1 VASIDGTLELFQGR
15 HDLHAVTSGVG
26 RMMGRVPPPP
36 ERDAPTMEFD
46 VVTAPLPLGRAAKDG
61 WRAPQHRDGMALVLS
76 SAASSGIG
84 MLFWVL
90 AARLF
95 DPTTVGLNSAA
106 LSAMTLLGSAAHLNL
121 GNAVLRFVPVSD
133 RRGRIVAGCFAVGI
147 GVAAVLGLGFALGAG
162 VWAPEL
168 VDAVGYPILIVFF
181 VISTPL
187 YTVFVLQDAAL
198 TAIKR
203 ADLVLWENLAF
214 SLLKVA
220 LLAVAAW
227 LALEGGI
234 AIGWVVATLL
244 VVLAVTGWLT
254 RAVRTAPP
262 AHTVHPVTV
271 RDLGEFVG
279 ADYAGNIFWQAAVF
293 GLPLVVIN
301 LAGPDGAAVYGVIW
315 QIAFAFY
322 LVAIGMGKSMVAHNA
337 AAGRAAADRARRG
350 MERKALT
357 LIVPGALVTA
367 AASYPILWVFGSTY
381 AQTGTLLLIL
391 LVLSAIPNV
400 VTNSTVWEAR
410 VNRRRAVLVGL
421 PAGLCALV
429 IIGTVVLVPMIG
441 ITGAGWAWL
450 GAQCLAAAVVL
461 LRRRLARVPAS
472 SR

>member
-1 VASIDGTLELFQGR
+1 
-15 HDLHAVTSGVG
+15 
-26 RMMGRVPPPP
+26 MMGRVPPPH
-36 ERDAPTMEFD
+36 EVDSPTIEFD
-46 VVTAPLPLGRAAKDG
+46 VLTAPLPIGGAAKDG

-95 DPTTVGLNSAA
+95 DPTTVGLNSTAI
-106 LSAMTLLGSAAHLNL
+106 SAMTLLGSAAHLNL
-121 GNAVLRFVPVSD
+121 GNAILRFVPVAD
-133 RRGRIVAGCFAVGI
+133 RRGKIIAGCFAVGI
-147 GVAAVLGLGFALGAG
+147 GVAMVLGLGFAAGAG

-168 VDAVGYPILIVFF
+168 VNAVGYPALIVFF
-181 VISTPL
+181 LVSTPL

-203 ADLVLWENLAF
+203 ADLVLWENLVF

-227 LALEGGI
+227 LAVDSGI

-244 VVLAVTGWLT
+244 VVVVVTSWLT
-254 RAVRTAPP
+254 RAVRAAKRPP
-262 AHTVHPVTV
+262 VVHPVTV

-293 GLPLVVIN
+293 GLPLVVIG
-301 LAGPDGAAVYGVIW
+301 LAGPDGAAVYGVVW

-337 AAGRAAADRARRG
+337 AADRAAADRARRG

-357 LIVPGALVTA
+357 LIVPAAAVAAL
-367 AASYPILWVFGSTY
+367 ASYPILWVFGGTY
-381 AQTGTLLLIL
+381 AQTGTLLLAL
-391 LVLSAIPNV
+391 LALSAIPNV

-410 VNRRRAVLVGL
+410 VSRHRAVLVGL
-421 PAGLCALV
+421 PAALCALV
-429 IIGTVVLVPMIG
+429 MLGTFTLVPIMG

-450 GAQCLAAAVVL
+450 GAQCILAAGVL
-461 LRRRLARVPAS
+461 LRRRMTRAAAAPA
-472 SR
+472 

>member
-1 VASIDGTLELFQGR
+1 
-15 HDLHAVTSGVG
+15 
-26 RMMGRVPPPP
+26 MMGRVPPPD
-36 ERDAPTMEFD
+36 ELDAPTVRFEAL
-46 VVTAPLPLGRAAKDG
+46 TQPLPLGAAADDG

-95 DPTTVGLNSAA
+95 DPTVVGLNSTA

-121 GNAVLRFVPVSD
+121 GNAILRFVPVTD
-133 RRGRIVAGCFAVGI
+133 RRGAIIAGCFAVGI
-147 GVAAVLGLGFALGAG
+147 GVAAVLGLGFAVGAG

-168 VDAVGYPILIVFF
+168 VAAVGYPMLIVFF

-198 TAIKR
+198 TSIKR
-203 ADLVLWENLAF
+203 ADLVLWENLVF

-227 LALEGGI
+227 LAVDSGI

-244 VVLAVTGWLT
+244 VVLVVTSWVT
-254 RAVRTAPP
+254 RAVSKAPP
-262 AHTVHPVTV
+262 PPTVHPVTV

-301 LAGPDGAAVYGVIW
+301 LAGPDGAAVYGVVW

-337 AAGRAAADRARRG
+337 AADRAAADRARRG

-357 LIVPGALVTA
+357 LIVPAAVVTA
-367 AASYPILWVFGSTY
+367 AASYPILWVFGPAY
-381 AQTGTLLLIL
+381 AQTGTVLLIL
-391 LVLSAIPNV
+391 LALSAIPNV

-410 VNRRRAVLVGL
+410 VSRHRAVLVGL

-429 IIGTVVLVPMIG
+429 MIGTFVLVPLMG
-441 ITGAGWAWL
+441 ITGAGCAWL
-450 GAQCLAAAVVL
+450 GAQCLVAGVVL
-461 LRRRLARVPAS
+461 LRRRMARSPQVV
-472 SR
+472 

>member
-1 VASIDGTLELFQGR
+1 
-15 HDLHAVTSGVG
+15 
-26 RMMGRVPPPP
+26 MMGRVPQPPH
-36 ERDAPTMEFD
+36 ELDAPTVVFD
-46 VVTAPLPLGRAAKDG
+46 ALTVPLPLGATADDG

-95 DPTTVGLNSAA
+95 DPATVGLNSTAI
-106 LSAMTLLGSAAHLNL
+106 SAMTLLGSAAHLNL
-121 GNAVLRFVPVSD
+121 GNAILRFVPVSD
-133 RRGRIVAGCFAVGI
+133 RRARIIAGCFAVGI
-147 GVAAVLGLGFALGAG
+147 AVAAVLGLGFAVGAG

-168 VDAVGYPILIVFF
+168 VNAVGYPALIVFF
-181 VISTPL
+181 LVSTPL

-203 ADLVLWENLAF
+203 ADLVLWENLVF

-227 LALEGGI
+227 FAVESGI

-244 VVLAVTGWLT
+244 VVLVVTSWLT
-254 RAVRTAPP
+254 RAVRKAPRPP
-262 AHTVHPVTV
+262 AVHPVTV

-301 LAGPDGAAVYGVIW
+301 LAGPDGAAVYGVVW

-337 AAGRAAADRARRG
+337 AADRAAADRARRG

-357 LIVPGALVTA
+357 LIVPA
-367 AASYPILWVFGSTY
+367 AAVAAVASYPILWVFGDTY

-391 LVLSAIPNV
+391 LALSAIPNV

-410 VNRRRAVLVGL
+410 VSRNRAVLVGL
-421 PAGLCALV
+421 PVGLCALV
-429 IIGTVVLVPMIG
+429 MTGTFVLVPMMG

-450 GAQCLAAAVVL
+450 GAQCLVAGVVL
-461 LRRRLARVPAS
+461 LRRRMARSPRVV
-472 SR
+472 

>member
-1 VASIDGTLELFQGR
+1 
-15 HDLHAVTSGVG
+15 
-26 RMMGRVPPPP
+26 MMGGVPPPP
-36 ERDAPTMEFD
+36 PREVDAPT
-46 VVTAPLPLGRAAKDG
+46 VVFEALTEPLPLGAAAQDG

-95 DPTTVGLNSAA
+95 DPTVVGLNSTAI
-106 LSAMTLLGSAAHLNL
+106 SAMTLLGSAAHLNL
-121 GNAVLRFVPVSD
+121 GNAILRFVPVTD
-133 RRGRIVAGCFAVGI
+133 RRGVIVAGCFAVGI
-147 GVAAVLGLGFALGAG
+147 GVAMVLGLGFAAGAG

-168 VDAVGYPILIVFF
+168 VNAVGLPALMIFF
-181 VISTPL
+181 LISTPL

-220 LLAVAAW
+220 LLAAAAW
-227 LALEGGI
+227 LAMDSGI

-244 VVLAVTGWLT
+244 VVLGVTGWLSQ
-254 RAVRTAPP
+254 AVRKAPP
-262 AHTVHPVTV
+262 PTVVQPVTV

-301 LAGPDGAAVYGVIW
+301 LAGADGAAVYGVVW

-337 AAGRAAADRARRG
+337 AADRAAADRARRG

-357 LIVPGALVTA
+357 LIVPGAVVTA
-367 AASYPILWVFGSTY
+367 LASYPILWVFGGTY
-381 AQTGTLLLIL
+381 AQTGTLLLAL

-410 VNRRRAVLVGL
+410 VRRHRPVLVGL
-421 PAGLCALV
+421 PAGLCTLV
-429 IIGTVVLVPMIG
+429 MIGTFVLVPMMG

-450 GAQCLAAAVVL
+450 GAQCVVAAGVL
-461 LRRRLARVPAS
+461 LRRRMA
-472 SR
+472 

>member
-1 VASIDGTLELFQGR
+1 
-15 HDLHAVTSGVG
+15 
-26 RMMGRVPPPP
+26 MMGRVPPPS
-36 ERDAPTMEFD
+36 EADAPTVVFD
-46 VVTAPLPLGRAAKDG
+46 ALTVPLPLGRAANDG

-95 DPTTVGLNSAA
+95 DPATVGLNSTAI
-106 LSAMTLLGSAAHLNL
+106 SAMTLLGSAAHLNL
-121 GNAVLRFVPVSD
+121 GNAILRFVPVTD
-133 RRGRIVAGCFAVGI
+133 RRGGIVAGCFAVGI
-147 GVAAVLGLGFALGAG
+147 GVATVLGLGFAVGAG
-162 VWAPEL
+162 VWAQEL
-168 VDAVGYPILIVFF
+168 VDAVGYPALIVFF
-181 VISTPL
+181 VVSTPL

-203 ADLVLWENLAF
+203 ADLVLWENLVF

-227 LALEGGI
+227 LALESGI

-244 VVLAVTGWLT
+244 VVLVVTGWLT
-254 RAVRTAPP
+254 RAVRKAPP
-262 AHTVHPVTV
+262 PATIHQVTV

-301 LAGPDGAAVYGVIW
+301 LAGSDGAAVYGVVW

-337 AAGRAAADRARRG
+337 AADRAAADRARRG

-367 AASYPILWVFGSTY
+367 AASYPILWVFGHTY

-391 LVLSAIPNV
+391 LALSAIPNV

-410 VNRRRAVLVGL
+410 VSRRRAVLVGL

-429 IIGTVVLVPMIG
+429 MIGTFVLVPMMG
-441 ITGAGWAWL
+441 IAGAGWAWL
-450 GAQCLAAAVVL
+450 GAQCVVAAAVL
-461 LRRRLARVPAS
+461 LHRRMVRAAS
-472 SR
+472 SSR

>member
-1 VASIDGTLELFQGR
+1 MRPIDGTLALFQGR
-15 HDLHAVTSGVG
+15 HDLHAVTSGGG
-26 RMMGRVPPPP
+26 RMMDRVQPRR
-36 ERDAPTMEFD
+36 ELDSPTVEFD
-46 VVTAPLPLGRAAKDG
+46 VVTAPLALGQVAKDG

-95 DPTTVGLNSAA
+95 DPTVVGLNSTAI
-106 LSAMTLLGSAAHLNL
+106 SAMTLLGSAAHLNL
-121 GNAVLRFVPVSD
+121 GNAILRFVPVAE
-133 RRGRIVAGCFAVGI
+133 RRGRIIAGCFVVGI
-147 GVAAVLGLGFALGAG
+147 GVAAVLGLVFAVGAS

-168 VDAVGYPILIVFF
+168 VSAVGYPALIGFF

-198 TAIKR
+198 TSIKR
-203 ADLVLWENLAF
+203 ADLVLWENLVF

-227 LALEGGI
+227 LALDSGI
-234 AIGWVVATLL
+234 ATGWVVATLL
-244 VVLAVTGWLT
+244 VVVVVTSWLT
-254 RAVRTAPP
+254 RAVRSAPP
-262 AHTVHPVTV
+262 PPVVHPVTV

-301 LAGPDGAAVYGVIW
+301 LAGPDGAAVYGVVW

-337 AAGRAAADRARRG
+337 AAGRAGADRARRG

-357 LIVPGALVTA
+357 LIVPGALLTA
-367 AASYPILWVFGSTY
+367 LASYPILWVFGGTY
-381 AQTGTLLLIL
+381 AQTGTLLLVL

-400 VTNSTVWEAR
+400 ITNSTVWAAR
-410 VNRRRAVLVGL
+410 VSRRRSVLVGQ
-421 PAGLCALV
+421 PAALCALV
-429 IIGTVVLVPMIG
+429 IVGTVVLVPMIG

-450 GAQCLAAAVVL
+450 GAQCLVAAAVL
-461 LRRRLARVPAS
+461 LQRRMARSPRMV
-472 SR
+472 

>member
-1 VASIDGTLELFQGR
+1 
-15 HDLHAVTSGVG
+15 
-26 RMMGRVPPPP
+26 MMGRVPPPH
-36 ERDAPTMEFD
+36 EVDSPTIEFD
-46 VVTAPLPLGRAAKDG
+46 VLTAPLPIGSAAKDG

-95 DPTTVGLNSAA
+95 DPTTVGLNSTAI
-106 LSAMTLLGSAAHLNL
+106 SAMTLLGSAAHLNL
-121 GNAVLRFVPVSD
+121 GNAILRFVPVAD
-133 RRGRIVAGCFAVGI
+133 RRGKIIAGCFAVGI
-147 GVAAVLGLGFALGAG
+147 GVATVLGLGFAFGAG

-168 VDAVGYPILIVFF
+168 VNAVGYPALIVFF
-181 VISTPL
+181 LISTPL

-203 ADLVLWENLAF
+203 ADLVLWENLVF

-227 LALEGGI
+227 LAVDSGI

-244 VVLAVTGWLT
+244 VVVVVTGWLT
-254 RAVRTAPP
+254 RAVRAAKPP
-262 AHTVHPVTV
+262 PVVHPVTV

-301 LAGPDGAAVYGVIW
+301 LAGADGAAVYGVVW

-337 AAGRAAADRARRG
+337 AADRAAADRARRG

-357 LIVPGALVTA
+357 LIVPGAAVA
-367 AASYPILWVFGSTY
+367 ALASYPILWVFGGTY
-381 AQTGTLLLIL
+381 AQTGALLLAL
-391 LVLSAIPNV
+391 LALSAIPNV
-400 VTNSTVWEAR
+400 VTNSAVWEAR
-410 VNRRRAVLVGL
+410 VSRRRAVLVGL
-421 PAGLCALV
+421 PATLCALV
-429 IIGTVVLVPMIG
+429 MIGTFTLVPIMG

-450 GAQCLAAAVVL
+450 GAQCVLAAGVL
-461 LRRRLARVPAS
+461 LRRRMTRAAAAPA
-472 SR
+472 

>member
-1 VASIDGTLELFQGR
+1 
-15 HDLHAVTSGVG
+15 
-26 RMMGRVPPPP
+26 MMGRVSSQP
-36 ERDAPTMEFD
+36 EPDAPTVVFD
-46 VVTAPLPLGRAAKDG
+46 ALTVPLPLGRGAKDG

-95 DPTTVGLNSAA
+95 DPTTVGLSSTA

-121 GNAVLRFVPVSD
+121 GNAILRFVPVAD
-133 RRGRIVAGCFAVGI
+133 RRGAIVAGCFAI
-147 GVAAVLGLGFALGAG
+147 GVGVGAVLGLGFAVGAG

-168 VDAVGYPILIVFF
+168 VAAVGYPILIVFF

-203 ADLVLWENLAF
+203 ADLVLWENLVF
-214 SLLKVA
+214 SVLKVG
-220 LLAVAAW
+220 LLGVAAW
-227 LALEGGI
+227 LALDGGI
-234 AIGWVVATLL
+234 AVGWVVATL
-244 VVLAVTGWLT
+244 VVVVVVTSWLT
-254 RAVRTAPP
+254 RAVRAAPP
-262 AHTVHPVTV
+262 PPTVHPVTV
-271 RDLGEFVG
+271 RDLREFVG

-301 LAGPDGAAVYGVIW
+301 LAGPDGAAVYGVVW

-337 AAGRAAADRARRG
+337 AADRAAADRARRG

-367 AASYPILWVFGSTY
+367 AASYPILWVFGHTY
-381 AQTGTLLLIL
+381 AQTGTLLLVL

-410 VNRRRAVLVGL
+410 VSRHRAVLVGL

-429 IIGTVVLVPMIG
+429 IVGTVVLVPMMG

-450 GAQCLAAAVVL
+450 GAQCLVAVVVL
-461 LRRRLARVPAS
+461 VHRLRARHATP
-472 SR
+472 